1 MAQSAPINPQ
11 AVEALTS
18 AIYDAALDP
27 VHWPQVLTHLK
38 ACFRTEAETFY
49 VLDFH
54 TSRVKQAHLS
64 GIAPEWL
71 ACFDE
76 LYFTPDNP
84 WTVHSQALHRPGV
97 VRTNE
102 RLDRF
107 TRERGLLFRSRY
119 YNEWMRPQGLRHS
132 LGNTLTTDRRGIAN
146 VTLLRAP
153 DLPTFDARE
162 VRLFAQL
169 GAHFGRALR
178 LRQRFGDLQLQR
190 DLLAGALD
198 RLSEGLLILSPEGRL
213 LHGNLAAM
221 TLLARRE
228 GLAYRQGRVFAAHP
242 QDQAAFARLLAAR
255 TGHAPQAT
263 VSDVLALHRS
273 GGGQPLR
280 VHATGLGL
288 PLSSDGQLQ
297 PCVLLS
303 LGEVGD
309 DEAPSRH
316 EALRRAHGLTPAE
329 ARLAEC
335 LLDGLSL
342 RESAQRLDLTYGTA
356 RTRLKVVFAKTGT
369 HRQAELLTQLRLAL
383 EAPLRHA

>member
-1 MAQSAPINPQ
+1 MAQPAARLRQ
-11 AVEALTS
+11 TTEALTS

-27 VHWPQVLTHLK
+27 AHWPLVLAHLK
-38 ACFRTEAETFY
+38 TCFRTEAETFY

-54 TSRVKQAHLS
+54 SNRVKQAHLS

-107 TRERGLLFRSRY
+107 TRDPGVLLRSRY
-119 YNEWMRPQGLRHS
+119 YHEWMRPQGLRHS
-132 LGNTLTTDRRGIAN
+132 LGNTLTSDRRGIAN

-162 VRLFAQL
+162 VRLFEQL
-169 GAHFGRALR
+169 GAHFARALR
-178 LRQRFGDLQLQR
+178 LRERFGDLQLRR
-190 DLLAGALD
+190 DLLAEALD
-198 RLSEGLLILSPEGRL
+198 RLNDGLLILAPDGRL
-213 LHGNLAAM
+213 VHGNQAAM
-221 TLLARRE
+221 ALLARRE
-228 GLAYRQGRVFAAHP
+228 GLLYRQGRVYAAHP
-242 QDQAAFARLLAAR
+242 QDQAAFARLLNAC
-255 TGHAPQAT
+255 TDPAPQARAPGA
-263 VSDVLALHRS
+263 LALRRI

-288 PLSSDGQLQ
+288 PLSSAGQTQ

-303 LGEVGD
+303 LGEAGD
-309 DEAPSRH
+309 EDAPSRN

-335 LLDGLSL
+335 LLDGLTL
-342 RESAQRLDLTYGTA
+342 REAAQQLDLTYGTA
-356 RTRLKVVFAKTGT
+356 RTRLKVVFGKTGA
-369 HRQAELLTQLRLAL
+369 HRQAELLTQLRRAL
-383 EAPLRHA
+383 DAPLRPA